1 MNFKNSLLVTVPE
14 GVQELEVM
22 KAIIFT
28 ILNNGLSFQMIVAGF
43 LYREQQRRIGY

>member
-28 ILNNGLSFQMIVAGF
+28 ILNIGFSFKVIVAVF
-43 LYREQQRRIGY
+43 LYREQQRWIGY